1 MGAVLDMVVNG
12 SLLFN
17 FFYDQIKKQTT
28 VSLECVMMTHDFARI
43 ALTMNLHGGREWNSE
58 GREN

>member
-1 MGAVLDMVVNG
+1 MVVNG